1 MRSILVRAALRQPL
15 PDGPKTPVLFGMFL
29 LTFLQRLLRQRAPFP
44 FCLILCS
51 LLHGSAKQA
60 PSPLFCSVL
69 ACSGAPTKPTR
80 FVCSAAP
87 HFFFGRQATARP
99 RKGGAACPRP
109 GFLQRP
115 VPQPAEGPEKNPENI
130 RGRVSNKISAL
141 LEGLSLATCG
151 PMHSQRPDCI
161 GALHFAFASR
171 PYRPCTCLSS
181 DLLCA
186 VRRLRP
192 GFPAH
197 EHDHPANAD
206 VSAVRTKSEVLVHA
220 MRAET
225 TEALVVCSEHVGSTP
240 EQANAVLPVRL
251 PLFGLVTRGV
261 AEKE

>member
-1 MRSILVRAALRQPL
+1 MAQQNKP
-15 PDGPKTPVLFGMFL
+15 P
-29 LTFLQRLLRQRAPFP
+29 AP
-44 FCLILCS
+44 
-51 LLHGSAKQA
+51 
-60 PSPLFCSVL
+60 CSVL
-69 ACSGAPTKPTR
+69 FWPVLEHPQNRRVLSVLPPLT
-80 FVCSAAP
+80 
-87 HFFFGRQATARP
+87 FFGRQATAGP
-99 RKGGAACPRP
+99 RKGGAAGRRP
-109 GFLQRP
+109 GFLR
-115 VPQPAEGPEKNPENI
+115 VKTRGGGREKNPENI

-206 VSAVRTKSEVLVHA
+206 VSAVRTKPEVLVHA

>member
-1 MRSILVRAALRQPL
+1 MAQQNKP
-15 PDGPKTPVLFGMFL
+15 P
-29 LTFLQRLLRQRAPFP
+29 AP
-44 FCLILCS
+44 
-51 LLHGSAKQA
+51 
-60 PSPLFCSVL
+60 CSVL
-69 ACSGAPTKPTR
+69 FWPVLEHPQNRRVLSVLLPPTFFSG
-80 FVCSAAP
+80 
-87 HFFFGRQATARP
+87 GRR
-99 RKGGAACPRP
+99 R
-109 GFLQRP
+109 
-115 VPQPAEGPEKNPENI
+115 
-130 RGRVSNKISAL
+130 RGRGREGRLSAGLASFGGPLHNPDQKKNAENQIEVRGVSNKISAL

-206 VSAVRTKSEVLVHA
+206 VSAVRTKPEVLVHA

-225 TEALVVCSEHVGSTP
+225 TEPLLFARSTSALLQSRRMPCSRSDYCFLG
-240 EQANAVLPVRL
+240 
-251 PLFGLVTRGV
+251 
-261 AEKE
+261 

>member
-1 MRSILVRAALRQPL
+1 MGGARACLHAETRASLTGRTKTRPGTSSIWCRRATKSTREGVAPPRFCFFFP
-15 PDGPKTPVLFGMFL
+15 PRAESGPGSSPPPP
-29 LTFLQRLLRQRAPFP
+29 PFP
-44 FCLILCS
+44 VRPPR
-51 LLHGSAKQA
+51 GSRTPRGNGGPQ
-60 PSPLFCSVL
+60 
-69 ACSGAPTKPTR
+69 SG
-80 FVCSAAP
+80 FVGQNLVFWIIA
-87 HFFFGRQATARP
+87 
-99 RKGGAACPRP
+99 
-109 GFLQRP
+109 LE
-115 VPQPAEGPEKNPENI
+115 V
-130 RGRVSNKISAL
+130 RGRVSNKISGL

-171 PYRPCTCLSS
+171 PYRPCTCLGA